1 MSTCSH
7 TYGLQAPANRADN
20 ASMLPAPV
28 HPALGRAVPRLRA
41 LLPLLV
47 ALSLVASRAGAYAVH
62 GVVHVPAP
70 PKDGP
75 AFEPYPGQANSI
87 PHHPLSPR
95 GVMGDAVVYLES
107 VPASVDSALLMPARV
122 KLAQKDQCFVPRV
135 VALPLGGSV
144 DFPNLDPIYHNV
156 FSVSPLRRFDLGK
169 YPKGESRTVRFA
181 KAGLVNVYCDIHS
194 DMAAFIFVLPNRVF
208 ARPRPDGTWELP
220 DVPQGRYTLC
230 WWHPDFAGGRQVI
243 EIGPNGA
250 AAPEL
255 SFSP

>member
-1 MSTCSH
+1 
-7 TYGLQAPANRADN
+7 
-20 ASMLPAPV
+20 MLRAPV
-28 HPALGRAVPRLRA
+28 HPSPGRAVLRLRT
-41 LLPLLV
+41 LLTFLLT
-47 ALSLVASRAGAYAVH
+47 LSPGVSPAGAYTVH
-62 GVVHVPAP
+62 GVVHVPPP

-75 AFEPYPGQANSI
+75 AFEPYPGQANSL
-87 PHHPLSPR
+87 PHHPLPPR
-95 GVMGDAVVYLES
+95 GAIGDAIVYLES
-107 VPASVDSALLMPARV
+107 VPASVDSALPMPPHA
-122 KLAQKDQCFVPRV
+122 KLAQKDQSFVPRV

-156 FSVSPLRRFDLGK
+156 FSVSPMRRFDLGK
-169 YPKGESRTVRFA
+169 YPKGQSRTVRFA

-208 ARPRPDGTWELP
+208 ARPRQDGSWELP

-250 AAPEL
+250 AAADL

>member
-1 MSTCSH
+1 M
-7 TYGLQAPANRADN
+7 PRARVHPSPGR
-20 ASMLPAPV
+20 AARPLPALLAV
-28 HPALGRAVPRLRA
+28 LAAWALGTSP
-41 LLPLLV
+41 
-47 ALSLVASRAGAYAVH
+47 AGAYTVH

-70 PKDGP
+70 PRDGP
-75 AFEPYPGQANSI
+75 AFEPYPGQANSM
-87 PHHPLSPR
+87 PHHPLPPR
-95 GVMGDAVVYLES
+95 GVMGDAVIYLES
-107 VPASVDSALLMPARV
+107 VPASVDSALQMPGRV

-156 FSVSPLRRFDLGK
+156 FSVSPMHRFDLGK
-169 YPKGESRTVRFA
+169 YPRGESRTVRFA

-194 DMAAFIFVLPNRVF
+194 DMAAFILVLPNRVF

-220 DVPQGRYTLC
+220 EVPQGRYTLC
-230 WWHPDFAGGRQVI
+230 WWHPDFAGGRQTI

-250 AAPEL
+250 AAADL